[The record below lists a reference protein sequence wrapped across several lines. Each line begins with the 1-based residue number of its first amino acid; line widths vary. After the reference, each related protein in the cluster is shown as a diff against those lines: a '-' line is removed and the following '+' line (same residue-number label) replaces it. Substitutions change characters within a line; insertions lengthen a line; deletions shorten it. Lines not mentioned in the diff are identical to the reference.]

1 MVLLKPGSFQAHALG
16 APEAVTVDGP
26 SQSLMAR
33 IKRAMEI
40 DDKVVQIIK
49 ELNRDGPKVH
59 LKDWELQGS
68 TVLFHGR
75 VYVPL
80 DPKLRHDLLHEHHD
94 TPTTGH
100 PGWWKTYKL
109 VSHHYWWPGMS
120 RYIALYVSTI
130 EEGLG
135 APMTAK

>member
-1 MVLLKPGSFQAHALG
+1 
-16 APEAVTVDGP
+16 
-26 SQSLMAR
+26 MAR

-40 DDKVVQIIK
+40 DDKVVQIVK
-49 ELNRDGPKVH
+49 ELNGDGPKAH

-80 DPKLRHDLLHEHHD
+80 DPKLHHDLLHEHHD

-100 PGWWKTYKL
+100 PGQWKTYEL
-109 VSHHYWWPGMS
+109 VSRHYWWPGMS
-120 RYIALYVSTI
+120 RYIALYVSACDICNRTKTFPSKPSGTLHPNPI
-130 EEGLG
+130 
-135 APMTAK
+135 PDR